1 MKIISRRVL
10 TAMLF
15 SVFVLAACA
24 RPTDPVFENA
34 WVRAMPPGSKMTAG
48 FGTLHNGTAA
58 PIAFETFSSPYFR
71 SISLHRTEEV
81 NGVSKMREV
90 DRLVLQSDETVEMAP
105 GGYHLMLMM
114 PLKSIVPGQTVPL
127 EFTTADGR
135 VFNFEAPVERR

>member
-1 MKIISRRVL
+1 MKNISRRAV

-15 SVFVLAACA
+15 SVIVLAACA
-24 RPTDPVFENA
+24 RPTEPVFENA

-48 FGTLHNGTAA
+48 FGTLHNGTGA

-71 SISLHRTEEV
+71 SVSLHLTEDV

-90 DRLVLQSDETVEMAP
+90 DRLVVQPDETVDMAP
-105 GGYHLMLMM
+105 GGYHLMLML
-114 PLKSIVPGQTVPL
+114 PLKSIVKGQTVPL

-135 VFNFEAPVERR
+135 VFSFEAPVERR